1 MELRELH
8 IHSIYMIKATYAV
21 LRSISPQLAAAL
33 GDSLSKQVIAGYRND
48 DLSLTSKAVD
58 AILLTIADTD
68 EMKEML
74 TKLAADEIAKAEAE
88 KKDCR

>member
-1 MELRELH
+1 
-8 IHSIYMIKATYAV
+8 MIKATYAV

-33 GDSLSKQVIAGYRND
+33 GDSLSKQVIAGYRTD

-74 TKLAADEIAKAEAE
+74 TKLASEEIAKAESE